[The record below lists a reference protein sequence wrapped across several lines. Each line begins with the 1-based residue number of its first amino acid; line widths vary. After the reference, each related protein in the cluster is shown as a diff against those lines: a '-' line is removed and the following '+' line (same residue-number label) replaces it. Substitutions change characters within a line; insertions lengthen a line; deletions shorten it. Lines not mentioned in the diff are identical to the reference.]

1 MGKDLNGKELG
12 TGISQRP
19 DGIYMARA
27 QCCGKPICIYGR
39 NYQKLKKELEEKKKQ
54 INLTSAIPRFAIRAL
69 ITAMNFELSAFS
81 CIDSSVLI
89 SSLFLVSKL

>member
-1 MGKDLNGKELG
+1 MPTRRQILLKES
-12 TGISQRP
+12 TP
-19 DGIYMARA
+19 EWMASA
-27 QCCGKPICIYGR
+27 SIA
-39 NYQKLKKELEEKKKQ
+39 ELEEKKKQ